1 MDHLKRIYTDCS
13 GDACPPDG
21 RYDTALKAV
30 VAVGSGGSAEEI
42 ADQMIKVNR
51 ALDQQSG
58 LDRESAIRT
67 AQHSIEFWSTKQ

>member
-1 MDHLKRIYTDCS
+1 MDHLKRIYSDCS

-42 ADQMIKVNR
+42 ADQMIKVNK

-67 AQHSIEFWSTKQ
+67 AQHAIDFWSTEK